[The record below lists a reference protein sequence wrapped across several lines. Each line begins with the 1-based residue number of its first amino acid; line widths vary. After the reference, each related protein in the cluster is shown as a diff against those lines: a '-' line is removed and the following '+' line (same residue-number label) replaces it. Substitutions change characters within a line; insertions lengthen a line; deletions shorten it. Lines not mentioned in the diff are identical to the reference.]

1 MNSPEGQPEP
11 EPADNKL
18 YFDPEAVDAS
28 EQFFSASL
36 ESVAAR
42 PSFEV
47 EQAEDIAPN
56 SGQDLGRPTSPPD
69 KLADVGGRASSPALN
84 EVFGPES
91 SRSENTNTDQDAHS
105 SDSALPSDWRDVVS
119 AKVKQYKT
127 LKPRKERYPSLQL
140 QFDSGP
146 SWKYESASRAHA
158 ETVTSFLAQP
168 EPPPVCEPERPAF
181 IHPTTDS
188 TARVLEF
195 PRPGMLPFNR
205 DELAEPLVD
214 RPRILEAPELQPPPP
229 ALGGILIEP
238 VHEPEPE
245 RQPGIDMPLN
255 TASISRRTFA
265 AAVDAVLISSALGIF
280 GYMFLRFNTALPQPR
295 GLVGIAA
302 ALAGILWFAY
312 QYAFLTYCGTTPGL
326 RVTRLCLKRF
336 DGTSVPKGLR
346 RGRVLASLLSCVS
359 LGLGYAWCFFDE
371 DELSW
376 HDRITKTHLAPK

>member
-11 EPADNKL
+11 EPADNEI
-18 YFDPEAVDAS
+18 YFDPETVDAS

-47 EQAEDIAPN
+47 EPAEDVALN
-56 SGQDLGRPTSPPD
+56 SDL
-69 KLADVGGRASSPALN
+69 GGRASSPVLN
-84 EVFGPES
+84 EALGPELS
-91 SRSENTNTDQDAHS
+91 QSENTNTDHVAHS
-105 SDSALPSDWRDVVS
+105 SDSAPPSDWRDVVS

-140 QFDSGP
+140 QFDAGP

-168 EPPPVCEPERPAF
+168 EPPPVREPEPPVF
-181 IHPTTDS
+181 IQPTTDS
-188 TARVLEF
+188 SARVLEF

-205 DELAEPLVD
+205 DELAEPVVD
-214 RPRILEAPELQPPPP
+214 RPRIVEAPELQPLPP

-238 VHEPEPE
+238 PLEPEPE
-245 RQPGIDMPLN
+245 RQPGLDMPFKTTSL
-255 TASISRRTFA
+255 SRRA
-265 AAVDAVLISSALGIF
+265 LASAVDAIFVGCALGIF
-280 GYMFLRFNTALPQPR
+280 AYMFLRFNTSLPQPR
-295 GLVGIAA
+295 GIIGMGAMLGGV
-302 ALAGILWFAY
+302 LWFAY
-312 QYAFLTYCGTTPGL
+312 QYAFLTHCGTTLGL
-326 RVTRLCLKRF
+326 RATRLRLERF
-336 DGTSVPKGLR
+336 DGTSVPKRLR